1 MHSIPHSNYQ
11 FELADLG
18 VEKMQNFKLLTK
30 DELKTIVFDLAN
42 KSSPDEIDM
51 VFYKDNFDILSDQL
65 IHIINR
71 SLECGIVPSSLKVS
85 TIIPVRKVPKTIKAE
100 ECRPINML
108 PAFEKI
114 LEKVVYLQFLD
125 FIIKNKILSRYQ
137 SGFREGFSCES
148 ALQYVINEWKE
159 AKDKG
164 KMTGVIFLDLK
175 RAFET
180 IDRKILLGKLSRY
193 GIGGVV
199 WKWFEC
205 YLKNRRQRVRCE
217 QVFSSELPINV
228 GVPQGSILGPLLFVI
243 YINDMSKIFKYCK
256 YHFFADDTIIY
267 IDGNNPGELVG
278 KINYDL
284 ELVSKWLE
292 TNKLKLNIA
301 KTKGMLIS
309 NQQNFK
315 LFKDINQSFNLQGVN
330 LSLVSEIKYLGV
342 IVDCNLNFKSHVDYI
357 CMLACS

>member
-1 MHSIPHSNYQ
+1 MACHMYIFSICLLGNKLSIYLSIYDEPFKEIEFENETCNPNVLPEKFNEFYISSINDIVHSIPHSNYQ

-18 VEKMQNFKLLTK
+18 GEKIQNFKLVTK
-30 DELKTIVFDLAN
+30 GELKTIVFDLAN

-51 VFYKDNFDILSDQL
+51 VFYKDNFDILCDQL

-85 TIIPVRKVPKTIKAE
+85 TIIPIRKVPKTIKAE

-159 AKDKG
+159 AKDER
-164 KMTGVIFLDLK
+164 KMTGLIFLDLK

-180 IDRKILLGKLSRY
+180 IDRKILL
-193 GIGGVV
+193 
-199 WKWFEC
+199 
-205 YLKNRRQRVRCE
+205 E
-217 QVFSSELPINV
+217 QAE
-228 GVPQGSILGPLLFVI
+228 
-243 YINDMSKIFKYCK
+243 
-256 YHFFADDTIIY
+256 
-267 IDGNNPGELVG
+267 
-278 KINYDL
+278 
-284 ELVSKWLE
+284 
-292 TNKLKLNIA
+292 
-301 KTKGMLIS
+301 
-309 NQQNFK
+309 
-315 LFKDINQSFNLQGVN
+315 
-330 LSLVSEIKYLGV
+330 
-342 IVDCNLNFKSHVDYI
+342 
-357 CMLACS
+357 